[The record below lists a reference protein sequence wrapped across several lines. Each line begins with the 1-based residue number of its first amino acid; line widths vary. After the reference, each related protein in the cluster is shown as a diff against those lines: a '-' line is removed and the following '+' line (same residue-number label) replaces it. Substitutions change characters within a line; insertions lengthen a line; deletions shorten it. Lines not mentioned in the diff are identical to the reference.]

1 MPHLTIEYSANLDGM
16 VDIDRLCAELLDAA
30 MSTGIFEIGAP
41 RVRAI
46 RCDHFAIADRHDAN
60 AFVDMSLRVGQGRS
74 AEQKRRAGE
83 AIYAAASA
91 RLAALF
97 ETPHFA
103 LSLEVREIDKALS
116 WKKNSMHARLRDQ
129 GTKGNV

>member
-16 VDIDRLCAELLDAA
+16 VDMGQLCAELVDAA
-30 MSTGIFEIGAP
+30 MSTGIFEIGAL

-60 AFVDMSLRVGQGRS
+60 AFIDMSLRVGQGRS
-74 AEQKRRAGE
+74 AEQKQQAGD

-91 RLAALF
+91 HLASLLDA
-97 ETPHFA
+97 PHFA

-116 WKKNSMHARLRDQ
+116 WKKNTMHSRLRDR
-129 GTKGNV
+129 GTEDDA